1 MVYDQSTLSV
11 TFPTITTPNSEYMG
25 EYQFLIKGANSA
37 ELEISSESITINVDL
52 SYDTTNRGP
61 LLVSPLEEIFVE

>member
-1 MVYDQSTLSV
+1 M
-11 TFPTITTPNSEYMG
+11 
-25 EYQFLIKGANSA
+25 YQFIIKGANDA
-37 ELEISSESITINVDL
+37 ELEITSESITINVDL